1 MGASTTRIRWAP
13 KLRPDRIRRLYETD
27 AAGRL
32 DEELLLD
39 VGWALLSRCESI
51 VLVNDGKVR
60 CPSCGTVF
68 KVRRTYRERGK
79 GEPPDDPGR
88 AVPCPRPGCGWET
101 TVGTWHGSWRH
112 RELHAGWGLP
122 SLRAF
127 AERYPLAATARERML
142 LVDQVLH
149 AFHHDLRNS
158 GPHRAVAHNLI
169 EGNHRQALA
178 LLDALTGDTTAP
190 ERRRVREAW
199 EADRARLRRG

>member
-1 MGASTTRIRWAP
+1 
-13 KLRPDRIRRLYETD
+13 
-27 AAGRL
+27 
-32 DEELLLD
+32 
-39 VGWALLSRCESI
+39 
-51 VLVNDGKVR
+51 
-60 CPSCGTVF
+60 
-68 KVRRTYRERGK
+68 
-79 GEPPDDPGR
+79 
-88 AVPCPRPGCGWET
+88 
-101 TVGTWHGSWRH
+101 
-112 RELHAGWGLP
+112 
-122 SLRAF
+122 
-127 AERYPLAATARERML
+127 ML